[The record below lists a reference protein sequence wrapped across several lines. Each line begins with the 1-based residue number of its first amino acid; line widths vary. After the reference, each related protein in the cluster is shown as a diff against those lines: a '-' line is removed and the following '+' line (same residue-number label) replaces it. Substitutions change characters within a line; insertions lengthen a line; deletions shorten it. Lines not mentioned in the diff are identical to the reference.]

1 MKQKLSPTALKAKRV
16 RDKKAA
22 MTSKRKARKASA
34 QKKRRNTPAF
44 KLKGKD
50 VHHTEDGKLVLI
62 STSSNRDVWKRNE
75 R

>member
-1 MKQKLSPTALKAKRV
+1 MKQKLSPAALKAKRI
-16 RDKKAA
+16 RDKASA
-22 MTSKRKARKASA
+22 MTAKRKKRKASA

-50 VHHTEDGKLVLI
+50 VHHTKDGRLVLI